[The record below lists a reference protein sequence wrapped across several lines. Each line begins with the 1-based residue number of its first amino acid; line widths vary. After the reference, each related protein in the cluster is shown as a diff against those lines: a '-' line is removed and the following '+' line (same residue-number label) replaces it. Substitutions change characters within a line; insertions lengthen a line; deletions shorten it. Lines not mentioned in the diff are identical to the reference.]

1 MKLPPFQD
9 YLSTITTEQ
18 MSSIEARIENN
29 IHLATR
35 ASSPCVE
42 DITLAYATAIAIEF
56 LSYYHAWLTRYLDPI
71 DQPPAS

>member
-9 YLSTITTEQ
+9 YLNTITAEQ
-18 MSSIEARIENN
+18 MSSIEARIENSIN
-29 IHLATR
+29 LATGT
-35 ASSPCVE
+35 SSPCAE
-42 DITLAYATAIAIEF
+42 DITLAYATTIAIEF